1 MRLSRSI
8 LIVFLLASL
17 TACGFHLR
25 GSISLPLPLIS
36 MQLIAEDLDT
46 RQKTELERQLIRAD
60 ASLEDN
66 QAENAVRLRVSI
78 RVLPERR
85 LADAAGSGSKV
96 IIRLLRELSYSL
108 STAMGELL
116 IDQKT
121 ILRHHDIDLNSNE
134 LAGFEYEKQRSG
146 LLLDRV
152 LFEQLIFQL
161 SHFQI

>member
-8 LIVFLLASL
+8 LIVFLLAGL

-36 MQLIAEDLDT
+36 MQLIAEDLDS
-46 RQKTELERQLIRAD
+46 RQKTELERQLIRAG
-60 ASLEDN
+60 ASLKDN
-66 QAENAVRLRVSI
+66 QTENPVRLMVSI
-78 RVLPERR
+78 RVLPERK
-85 LADAAGSGSKV
+85 LADTAASGKI

-108 STAMGELL
+108 STATGELL

-121 ILRHHDIDLNSNE
+121 ILRQLDLDLDSNE
-134 LAGFEYEKQRSG
+134 LAGAEYEKQSSG
-146 LLLDRV
+146 QLLDQE

-161 SHFQI
+161 SQFQI

>member
-8 LIVFLLASL
+8 LIVFLLAGL

-36 MQLIAEDLDT
+36 MQLIAEDLDS

-78 RVLPERR
+78 RVLPDYK
-85 LADAAGSGSKV
+85 LADTTGSGKV

-108 STAMGELL
+108 STATGELL

-121 ILRHHDIDLNSNE
+121 ILRHHDIDLDSNE
-134 LAGFEYEKQRSG
+134 LAGFEYEKQSSG
-146 LLLDRV
+146 LLLDQE